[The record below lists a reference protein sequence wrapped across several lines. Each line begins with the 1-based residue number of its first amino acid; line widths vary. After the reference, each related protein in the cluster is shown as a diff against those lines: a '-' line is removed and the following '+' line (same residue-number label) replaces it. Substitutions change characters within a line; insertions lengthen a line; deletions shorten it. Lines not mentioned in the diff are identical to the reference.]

1 MADPWTTPSARDR
14 FYYVVFSPYNDARF
28 LSDFN
33 GLDRAIYRR
42 TVNTIDW
49 TSKTST
55 DSRIFT
61 KLLPKILNNGKEF
74 KIKVDNSHFSPNEFK
89 VLS

>member
-42 TVNTIDW
+42 RENYVGQPYFI
-49 TSKTST
+49 
-55 DSRIFT
+55 DSRDIEMS
-61 KLLPKILNNGKEF
+61 KKRRGK
-74 KIKVDNSHFSPNEFK
+74 
-89 VLS
+89 